1 MLRPVTIADET
12 EKPAGYGRTERGP
25 SALDGQR
32 MLSDPELVERSRRP
46 GPIQR
51 LRNIWEYR
59 ELLRNLV
66 RLQLKVKYK
75 NSVLGFVWSLLNP
88 LLYLVIFTFVFTVVQ
103 PAGINNFA
111 VFLLSGLL
119 AWTLFSTSLGEGTN
133 AIVHNSSLVN
143 RVWFP
148 REILPLAG
156 IGAALVHFF
165 LQLIVLVGAMIV
177 FQRSPAW
184 TYLPVLFLALAVL
197 LLLATG
203 MALILSAVNVYLR
216 DTGHLLELVLLA
228 WFWFSAI
235 VYDFEGVRGRF
246 GENGWN
252 ANILLLNPMISVIT
266 AFQRVI
272 YNPGQKQKDFIEKPD
287 GSLRSVLPDVSIFWY
302 LKNLAIVGSFSLV
315 LLFIGLHVFG
325 RLEDNFAEEI

>member
-1 MLRPVTIADET
+1 VTIADEN
-12 EKPAGYGRTERGP
+12 EKTAGYGRTERGP

-51 LRNIWEYR
+51 MRNIWEYR

-66 RLQLKVKYK
+66 RLSLKVKYK

-103 PAGINNFA
+103 PAGIKDFA

-119 AWTLFSTSLGEGTN
+119 AWNLFSTSLGEGTN

-165 LQLIVLVGAMIV
+165 LQMTVLVSAMLY
-177 FQRSPAW
+177 FHRAPAW
-184 TYLPVLFLALAVL
+184 VDLPVLVMALVVL
-197 LLLATG
+197 LLLVTG
-203 MALILSAVNVYLR
+203 MSLILGAVNVYLR

-228 WFWFSAI
+228 WFWLSSI
-235 VYDFEGVRGRF
+235 VYSFHGLRINFEKK
-246 GENGWN
+246 GWN
-252 ANILLLNPMISVIT
+252 PDLLLLNPMVAVIT
-266 AFQRVI
+266 TFQRVI
-272 YNPGQKQKDFIEKPD
+272 YNPQSPKDDVTE
-287 GSLRSVLPDVSIFWY
+287 GVGVLPDVGIMWY
-302 LKNLAIVGSFSLV
+302 VRNLSIVGAFAIA
-315 LLFIGLHVFG
+315 LLFVGLHVFG

>member
-1 MLRPVTIADET
+1 MTIADET
-12 EKPAGYGRTERGP
+12 EKTESYGRTERGP

-75 NSVLGFVWSLLNP
+75 NSVLGFLWSLLNP

-103 PAGINNFA
+103 PAGIKDFA

-119 AWTLFSTSLGEGTN
+119 AWNLFSTSLGEGTN
-133 AIVHNSSLVN
+133 AIVHNSSLVK

-165 LQLIVLVGAMIV
+165 LQMIVLVSAMLY
-177 FQRSPAW
+177 FQRAPAW
-184 TYLPVLFLALAVL
+184 VDVPVLLMALAVL

-203 MALILSAVNVYLR
+203 MALILGAVNVYLR

-228 WFWFSAI
+228 WFWLSSI
-235 VYDFEGVRGRF
+235 VYSFHGLRINFEKK
-246 GENGWN
+246 GWN
-252 ANILLLNPMISVIT
+252 PDLLLLNPMVAVIT
-266 AFQRVI
+266 TFQRVI
-272 YNPGQKQKDFIEKPD
+272 YNPQKADEITP
-287 GSLRSVLPDVSIFWY
+287 GVGVLPDVGIMWY
-302 LKNLAIVGSFSLV
+302 VRNLSIVGAFAIA
-315 LLFIGLHVFG
+315 LLFVGLHVFG

>member
-1 MLRPVTIADET
+1 MTIADET
-12 EKPAGYGRTERGP
+12 DKIESYGRTERGP

-66 RLQLKVKYK
+66 RVQLKVKYK

-88 LLYLVIFTFVFTVVQ
+88 LLYLVIFTFVFTIVQ
-103 PAGINNFA
+103 PAGIKDFA
-111 VFLLSGLL
+111 VFFLSGLL

-133 AIVHNSSLVN
+133 AIVHNASLVK

-165 LQLIVLVGAMIV
+165 LQMLVLVAAMAV
-177 FQRSPAW
+177 FQRPPGWS
-184 TYLPVLFLALAVL
+184 YLPVLVLALAVL
-197 LLLATG
+197 LLLAVGLT
-203 MALILSAVNVYLR
+203 LILGAVNVYLR

-228 WFWFSAI
+228 WFWLSSI
-235 VYDFEGVRGRF
+235 VYSFYGLQRNFADK
-246 GENGWN
+246 GWN
-252 ANILLLNPMISVIT
+252 PGILLLNPMVSVIT
-266 AFQRVI
+266 TFQRVI
-272 YNPGQKQKDFIEKPD
+272 YNPQPGADDVTPGI
-287 GSLRSVLPDVSIFWY
+287 GVLPPVGIGWY
-302 LKNLAIVGSFSLV
+302 LRNLSIVGAFAVVLV
-315 LLFIGLHVFG
+315 FAGLHVFG